1 MRNPARAMPLAFLV
15 VMAIGTVLLAMPF
28 AAQDG
33 RPTPLIDAAFTAVSA
48 TSVTGLITLDTAT
61 HWSRAGQVIILVL
74 IQVGGFGVMA
84 LATLLSVAVTGRLRL
99 QASLAAQTESHSQH
113 LADVRR
119 IPLRVALAVISVE
132 AVVALMLTLRF
143 RATYDSTWSEAIW
156 QGVFHAISAF
166 NNAGFGLATDNL
178 VSFVGD
184 PLIIVPLC
192 LAVIIGGLGFP
203 VLAELRRRL
212 RRPRDW
218 SVHLRVTLAG
228 TGILLVAGVAS
239 FALLEWSNPETLEPL
254 DLPTKVLA
262 SITGGV
268 MPRTAGFNS
277 VDVTALNPETYPVQN
292 VLMFIGGGSAG
303 TAGGIKITTFF
314 LLAFMIWSEIR
325 GETETVVGHRRIAS
339 ATQRQAMTISL
350 LALGVVAVGTLVI
363 MVTTD
368 HGLNAV
374 LFETVSA
381 FATVGLSA
389 GITPTVGVPGK
400 ITLMVL
406 MFVGR
411 VGTIT
416 VGSALALKTVH
427 RLYRLPE
434 ERPIVG

>member
-1 MRNPARAMPLAFLV
+1 MPLAFLV